1 MIEDLMSPLGKDHCK
16 VFNIIGMVF
25 IFLAIITFAGI
36 IYTLIAK
43 NINKES
49 RGLLILY
56 GTIEVLLLLFSY
68 YIYRILYTM
77 CRNSLN

>member
-1 MIEDLMSPLGKDHCK
+1 MIEDLMSPLGKEHCK
-16 VFNIIGMVF
+16 IFNIIGIVF
-25 IFLAIITFAGI
+25 VFLAIITFAGI

-68 YIYRILYTM
+68 YIYKLYY
-77 CRNSLN
+77 LKFLYKF